1 MQSLKNIRT
10 LILKEWRSLFSDG
23 VMGGLLVIV
32 FTVLVYQAANGIRT
46 DVKNATVGVLDLD
59 QSTLSHRI
67 TDALPSP
74 WFARAQAV
82 SREEIDT
89 KMNKGE
95 YVFVLEFPP
104 NFQRDVLAGRA
115 PEVQL
120 LIDTT
125 TMIQAGMGQ
134 NYITQIFNREIT
146 QFLGQ
151 QGLHDQITPI
161 KNNVNIVFNPNS
173 ESSWFLGVMQV
184 NNMSTLLGL
193 VLVGVAVIREREHG
207 TMEHILVMPVTTTQ
221 MVWAKIIANGL
232 MVCLVA
238 TLSIKIMVIGV
249 AGAEMF
255 GVLMLYFLGTLI
267 FMFSISALAVML
279 ATFTS
284 TMSQYS
290 LLMMPL
296 YVVTLMFSGANSPR
310 NNMPQVAQNISEYWT
325 TTQFTTFTQ
334 NVLFR
339 GANLAMTYPQLMTMA
354 ISGAI
359 FMTLAVFRFK
369 TMVAKQASL

>member
-1 MQSLKNIRT
+1 MQSLKNIWT

-82 SREEIDT
+82 SREEIDA

-95 YVFVLEFPP
+95 YVFVLEFPQ
-104 NFQRDVLAGRA
+104 NFQHDVLAGRA

-120 LIDTT
+120 LIDATT
-125 TMIQAGMGQ
+125 TTQAGMGQ

-151 QGLHDQITPI
+151 QGLRDQITPV

-173 ESSWFLGVMQV
+173 ESAWFLGVMQI
-184 NNMSTLLGL
+184 NNMMTLLGL
-193 VLVGVAVIREREHG
+193 VLVGATIIREREHS
-207 TMEHILVMPVTTTQ
+207 TIEHMLVTPVTAAQ
-221 MVWAKIIANGL
+221 IVWAKIIANGL
-232 MVCLVA
+232 VVCLA
-238 TLSIKIMVIGV
+238 AILSIKIMVMGIIGSELS
-249 AGAEMF
+249 GA
-255 GVLMLYFLGTLI
+255 LMLYFFGTLM

-279 ATFTS
+279 ATFAPTLP
-284 TMSQYS
+284 QYS
-290 LLMMPL
+290 LLIMPF

-310 NNMPQVAQNISEYWT
+310 KNMPQVAQNISEYWT

-359 FMTLAVFRFK
+359 FMTLAIFRFK
-369 TMVAKQASL
+369 TMLEKQN